1 MNKEELIGQ
10 IIDIFENNLTKRD
23 VSKYSFEAKPE
34 AAIIPLYFED
44 EDSDGVLFG
53 GEHYNKVAL
62 LIEETLKN
70 WGLLPVSPSE
80 NRR

>member
-23 VSKYSFEAKPE
+23 VSKYSSEAKPE
-34 AAIIPLYFED
+34 AAIIPFHFED

-53 GEHYNKVAL
+53 GENYNKVAL

-70 WGLLPVSPSE
+70 WGLL
-80 NRR
+80 